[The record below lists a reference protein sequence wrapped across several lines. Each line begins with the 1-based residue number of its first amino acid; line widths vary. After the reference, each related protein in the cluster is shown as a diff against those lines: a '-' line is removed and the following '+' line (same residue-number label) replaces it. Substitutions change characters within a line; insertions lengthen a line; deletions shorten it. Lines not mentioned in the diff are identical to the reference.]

1 MDDPYGR
8 FVAYKKDDPGSWD
21 EEDFDRPWNKDS
33 IDKFVRGHWQ
43 QYKRHEHASYLK
55 DDGKEGFVNPE
66 EFPARIEKLHKDVR
80 DLIKRRAFNSES
92 QSELQR
98 GFWNAYER
106 EYQSRL
112 KGKKEETKINLV
124 ATSLFNCCLDE
135 ERRKKKGFIDD
146 PAFLLWLFE
155 RNLVSRRG
163 IATKFLDLI
172 EWKTRGTWDY
182 GEDETRRLEKT
193 GEKLCSWNVLLSRR
207 AATTLATLKKH
218 RPDDNQEEAKMKA
231 SELWTCI
238 QREDTDEEKEKEEEG
253 EETASL
259 LSSVSRDFALIRL
272 LDNEQFDRDHDLGEM
287 IERMAEIDWPENQLP
302 LLLEWA
308 LRHRS
313 AMGCTLAARII
324 ARWSLPSTRSDLLLF
339 IINARPPPNESEGRR
354 RRGVGKGGGMMEG
367 GKGEG
372 KERFVRSLT
381 RLFVALSYEELLTY
395 QDLHEVYTSNK
406 EDFDG
411 RASQGYSLPDLLASL
426 PLIGEAEKD
435 GDRTRKK
442 EYWKR
447 IVALLNGMFCHSA
460 HSWHD
465 PMSAEQEAAARVIV
479 EKVRSLSHREAHELA
494 TRAGNAILAE
504 WHEAKGEDFRIFLP
518 SRSALLL
525 VCQLMDATV
534 DSSLLPRFLLQCLP
548 YLLGVSR
555 LTPQLAVYASTAA
568 LFLTARCFQSHLTL
582 HAMGA
587 WRILRRRTA
596 ALVHTLCPAHWQTR
610 RLVELFELE
619 LPQGCCPMQ
628 HACDV
633 SDARD
638 PVAVEKEATAM
649 LQTQLEKKEKWDER
663 RLTTV
668 ADLAGDVGAQVD
680 TQTLRDWWRV
690 RLVDEITSG
699 PKKTRKSMLRL
710 LSLSAYR
717 GVIAVEEEVERAR
730 EGLRKD
736 DPSIVSASLAI
747 LDTLLVGTSNRR
759 EEELLVER
767 MIGGEAVAAVIDDIV
782 RMMGQPCSPRVSFEC
797 TSMQSRL
804 MKRQFGKRAMREEME
819 EIAMREDSADK
830 AELYRQIARKCSANG
845 WSGLEVEEGGR
856 GLAAVTLFEA
866 DAARRE
872 MRWILVKE
880 QNEKTSPTRVRL
892 AESIWE
898 GLRGEPSSSCL
909 QYVLLHELRAEMIEE
924 EEAPSHCA
932 PAYRAFA
939 ASMISAFIGLMKEPK
954 RLASSS
960 SLLLPIVLFV
970 WRDADDES
978 RGRLRTEIRGFLRG
992 SRGGET
998 THLLLIARLAVSL
1011 SEGLRGKEGR
1021 EWIGP
1026 FYELI
1031 RQGVIG
1037 PERNGE
1043 LFEQV
1048 LEMMERIESEDE
1060 MEDKGRKEE
1069 EEERLN
1075 FVGWS
1080 TEEILRFLK
1089 PVQEFVKVQW
1099 YEMVKPR
1106 DGKRGGLRISACRKF
1121 ASDEWLDAHS
1131 LSPRG
1136 RWFCMAGKRRKL
1148 MEDMRAIQYGME
1160 YGMDGT
1166 ADNPI
1171 EI

>member
-1 MDDPYGR
+1 MTKYG
-8 FVAYKKDDPGSWD
+8 
-21 EEDFDRPWNKDS
+21 
-33 IDKFVRGHWQ
+33 
-43 QYKRHEHASYLK
+43 
-55 DDGKEGFVNPE
+55 
-66 EFPARIEKLHKDVR
+66 
-80 DLIKRRAFNSES
+80 
-92 QSELQR
+92 
-98 GFWNAYER
+98 
-106 EYQSRL
+106 
-112 KGKKEETKINLV
+112 
-124 ATSLFNCCLDE
+124 
-135 ERRKKKGFIDD
+135 
-146 PAFLLWLFE
+146 
-155 RNLVSRRG
+155 
-163 IATKFLDLI
+163 
-172 EWKTRGTWDY
+172 
-182 GEDETRRLEKT
+182 
-193 GEKLCSWNVLLSRR
+193 LSR
-207 AATTLATLKKH
+207 
-218 RPDDNQEEAKMKA
+218 
-231 SELWTCI
+231 
-238 QREDTDEEKEKEEEG
+238 
-253 EETASL
+253 
-259 LSSVSRDFALIRL
+259 
-272 LDNEQFDRDHDLGEM
+272 
-287 IERMAEIDWPENQLP
+287 NQLP

-411 RASQGYSLPDLLASL
+411 RASQGLYRNLAPSTVPSHTVHCRYSLPDLLASL

-782 RMMGQPCSPRVSFEC
+782 RMMGQP
-797 TSMQSRL
+797 
-804 MKRQFGKRAMREEME
+804 
-819 EIAMREDSADK
+819 
-830 AELYRQIARKCSANG
+830 
-845 WSGLEVEEGGR
+845 
-856 GLAAVTLFEA
+856 
-866 DAARRE
+866 
-872 MRWILVKE
+872 
-880 QNEKTSPTRVRL
+880 
-892 AESIWE
+892 
-898 GLRGEPSSSCL
+898 SSSCL

-924 EEAPSHCA
+924 EEV
-932 PAYRAFA
+932 REK
-939 ASMISAFIGLMKEPK
+939 L
-954 RLASSS
+954 LASSS

-992 SRGGET
+992 SRGGE
-998 THLLLIARLAVSL
+998 V
-1011 SEGLRGKEGR
+1011 RGKEGR

-1121 ASDEWLDAHS
+1121 ASDEWLDVRPKALEGWRRMYQAS
-1131 LSPRG
+1131 PFALSPRS
-1136 RWFCMAGKRRKL
+1136 MVL
-1148 MEDMRAIQYGME
+1148 YGGQTTE
-1160 YGMDGT
+1160 ANGGYESHSYVLLVSLGND
-1166 ADNPI
+1166 
-1171 EI
+1171 